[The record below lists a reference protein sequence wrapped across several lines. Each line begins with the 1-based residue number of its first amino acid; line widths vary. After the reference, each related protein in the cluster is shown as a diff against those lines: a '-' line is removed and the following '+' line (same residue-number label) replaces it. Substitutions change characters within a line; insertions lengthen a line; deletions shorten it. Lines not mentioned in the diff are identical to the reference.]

1 MWTSYLKCMSSSGL
15 YDLRSREKR
24 RGGVCSR
31 LISCLMGRH
40 LAVIRTEGA
49 ALGAHLPP
57 EASSTHPQGPPAL
70 CWALLHSW
78 RDSAFWAACF
88 APVWVSCHSK
98 RMAYSPFVW
107 HSLTSGGSIT
117 PPTTLQK
124 MQSPFPRTHRPECR
138 ECLFS
143 ENPEGDAHLTFWS
156 GKDHNSLLSLK
167 KKKVAR
173 PHSLSSHTFQ
183 AKLINFHWTLIPF
196 VIAFWDGEVG
206 ETSKN
211 QHLWSI
217 QPWEYSYL
225 AFLSFSTIS

>member
-124 MQSPFPRTHRPECR
+124 MQSPFLRTHRPECR

-167 KKKVAR
+167 KKKKW
-173 PHSLSSHTFQ
+173 P
-183 AKLINFHWTLIPF
+183 
-196 VIAFWDGEVG
+196 G
-206 ETSKN
+206 
-211 QHLWSI
+211 
-217 QPWEYSYL
+217 
-225 AFLSFSTIS
+225 STD

>member
-98 RMAYSPFVW
+98 RMAYSPFVCLSDTAWQVGGQLLPLPHCTKCKARSREPAAQSVGSVCSLRILKVTPIW
-107 HSLTSGGSIT
+107 HFGLAKIIT
-117 PPTTLQK
+117 PY
-124 MQSPFPRTHRPECR
+124 
-138 ECLFS
+138 CL
-143 ENPEGDAHLTFWS
+143 
-156 GKDHNSLLSLK
+156 
-167 KKKVAR
+167 
-173 PHSLSSHTFQ
+173 
-183 AKLINFHWTLIPF
+183 
-196 VIAFWDGEVG
+196 
-206 ETSKN
+206 
-211 QHLWSI
+211 
-217 QPWEYSYL
+217 
-225 AFLSFSTIS
+225 

>member
-98 RMAYSPFVW
+98 RMAYSPFVCLSDKW
-107 HSLTSGGSIT
+107 GVNY
-117 PPTTLQK
+117 
-124 MQSPFPRTHRPECR
+124 SPYHTAENAKPVP
-138 ECLFS
+138 
-143 ENPEGDAHLTFWS
+143 ENPPPRVS
-156 GKDHNSLLSLK
+156 GVFVLWESWRW
-167 KKKVAR
+167 R
-173 PHSLSSHTFQ
+173 PSDILVWQRS
-183 AKLINFHWTLIPF
+183 
-196 VIAFWDGEVG
+196 
-206 ETSKN
+206 
-211 QHLWSI
+211 
-217 QPWEYSYL
+217 
-225 AFLSFSTIS
+225 